1 MLYNIIMANCP
12 DNYLCIKYSHV
23 IILLIIIGLIMY
35 YKVSNFTPN
44 NIVIELKQDKSNQ
57 NNNEMN
63 NQNNQN
69 NENSENNENELLI
82 EPSRKINIKTRG
94 EEKFEQIGIL
104 SKKDVSNNTVL
115 PGNNNKSVV
124 IPLIGRKTYIN
135 SRRWN
140 YYTATDKYH
149 VVKIPIY
156 VKNKNCLD
164 DLGCD
169 ELYDGD
175 IINIPEYNGD
185 FIVKLYNINKLR
197 YIPF

>member
-1 MLYNIIMANCP
+1 MANCP

-35 YKVSNFTPN
+35 YKINSFIPN

-57 NNNEMN
+57 NIKTYNKNYKNIEN
-63 NQNNQN
+63 NQNN
-69 NENSENNENELLI
+69 ENNENELLI

-94 EEKFEQIGIL
+94 EDKFEQIGIL

-164 DLGCD
+164 NLGCD

-185 FIVKLYNINKLR
+185 FVVKLYNINKLR

>member
-1 MLYNIIMANCP
+1 MVNCP
-12 DNYLCIKYSHV
+12 DNYLCIKYSHI

-57 NNNEMN
+57 NIKTYDENYKNKENN
-63 NQNNQN
+63 
-69 NENSENNENELLI
+69 ENNENELLI

-94 EEKFEQIGIL
+94 EDKFEQIGIL

-185 FIVKLYNINKLR
+185 FVVKLYNINKLR